1 MTQTKTNNRRGLSPV
16 LTTAVV
22 PVVMIKNDSYT
33 NAVDRFAQSWDTT
46 ALQYE
51 HGHGMGE
58 ITYRVATDTRVTRLK
73 TVR

>member
-1 MTQTKTNNRRGLSPV
+1 
-16 LTTAVV
+16 
-22 PVVMIKNDSYT
+22 MIKNDSYT